1 MISSMTS
8 PGRWTDSPA
17 EVLASL
23 HLCAFALTSPC
34 WRLFGLR
41 ASGFGFRVSPTLSGH
56 GHEEHRHHGLLFQI
70 TPALAEQHQLLLPG
84 RSDRDND
91 APAVLELVDER
102 LGHLLRRTRDDD
114 RIERRSL
121 APALVAVAGA
131 RVDIGVAEPPQVRG
145 SPLRQVGDDLNRID

>member
-1 MISSMTS
+1 MICSMTS

-23 HLCAFALTSPC
+23 HLCAFALSSCCRRLIGFRTSA
-34 WRLFGLR
+34 FLR

-91 APAVLELVDER
+91 APAVLE
-102 LGHLLRRTRDDD
+102 
-114 RIERRSL
+114 
-121 APALVAVAGA
+121 
-131 RVDIGVAEPPQVRG
+131 
-145 SPLRQVGDDLNRID
+145 